1 MDTHYNSK
9 KIFCDSD
16 NPNATGTEHMR
27 KQFTLSTPIII
38 PPQSKVKMMIGVE
51 AVSIP
56 LSFYVFNE
64 TNNKIRYSDA
74 STTVQTYE
82 LPKGN
87 YSIATLKSEINAD
100 ATLPFDIDYN
110 VRFSKIKIIPTTGGN
125 PEFTI
130 HTVDKDC
137 YNLLGIVA
145 DTYSYTTE
153 YPLMPYT
160 ISLIYTSGVNICL
173 NNIENLNDEI
183 NQNGSSKKLL
193 RIPVSTS
200 INTYLT
206 FFNNQPFYSTISS
219 KILNY
224 LDVSITDDSGK
235 LLETNGNHFFH
246 ITFRV
251 DFTKEKTE
259 ILEDTLI
266 TKFRKSL
273 IPNDTEEEKKEDDKK

>member
-27 KQFTLSTPIII
+27 KQFTLSSPIII
-38 PPQSKVKMMIGVE
+38 PPQSKVKMMIGIE

-56 LSFYVFNE
+56 LSFYVFNDS
-64 TNNKIRYSDA
+64 NNKIRYSDD

-87 YSIATLKSEINAD
+87 YSISTLKSEINAD
-100 ATLPFDIDYN
+100 ASLPFDIDYN
-110 VRFSKIKIIPTTGGN
+110 VRFSKIRIIPTTGGN
-125 PEFTI
+125 PNFTI
-130 HTVDKDC
+130 HTVNNDC

-145 DTYSYTTE
+145 GTYSFTTE

-160 ISLIYTSGVNICL
+160 INLVYTSGVNICL

-193 RIPVSTS
+193 RIPISTS

-206 FFNNQPFYSTISS
+206 FFNNQPFYSTIST

-235 LLETNGNHFFH
+235 LLATNGNHFFH

-266 TKFRKSL
+266 SKFRKSL
-273 IPNDTEEEKKEDDKK
+273 LNQDEEKKDDDKK